1 MAFFSFF
8 SSRGGNIS
16 NLREKHNYII
26 RMSIISISVN
36 DKYMCDNL
44 YERANEISDTHSP
57 NLVEERYS
65 LVG

>member
-1 MAFFSFF
+1 
-8 SSRGGNIS
+8 
-16 NLREKHNYII
+16 
-26 RMSIISISVN
+26 MSIISISVN